1 MKTNIPKGSSSRSTR
16 SGFTLMELLV
26 ASVAFAMIVLVIKVT
41 LMESMEMRE
50 RGQKRMDQL
59 NTRMRIMEI
68 IESDLKQCMLKET
81 TFAQEFRGETVS
93 GAMTR
98 TDQLEFYTASGIIQT
113 NQPWGHLQKVRYYLQ
128 QPIYEGRSEMA
139 EGYTLYREVTRNL
152 LPATDSIVNPQ
163 AIANEIASLKFQYY
177 DGEYWQETWDSTVDE
192 SKLPKA
198 VRVRVEFLRED
209 ANGQLA
215 NRPNNIPY
223 PSLQTTVALLATPQ
237 IEEESEDGTT
247 QTDNNTNGR

>member
-152 LPATDSIVNPQ
+152 LPTTDSIVNPQ

>member
-1 MKTNIPKGSSSRSTR
+1 
-16 SGFTLMELLV
+16 
-26 ASVAFAMIVLVIKVT
+26 
-41 LMESMEMRE
+41 
-50 RGQKRMDQL
+50 
-59 NTRMRIMEI
+59 
-68 IESDLKQCMLKET
+68 MLKET

-152 LPATDSIVNPQ
+152 LPTTDSIVNPQ

>member
-1 MKTNIPKGSSSRSTR
+1 MKTNILKGSSSRSTR

>member
-1 MKTNIPKGSSSRSTR
+1 
-16 SGFTLMELLV
+16 MELLV

-81 TFAQEFRGETVS
+81 SFAQEFRGETVS

>member
-1 MKTNIPKGSSSRSTR
+1 
-16 SGFTLMELLV
+16 MELLV

>member
-1 MKTNIPKGSSSRSTR
+1 MKTSIPQRSSAHAAC

-26 ASVAFAMIVLVIKVT
+26 ASVAFAMIILVIKVT
-41 LMESMEMRE
+41 LLESMEMRE

-68 IESDLKQCMLKET
+68 IETDLRQCLLKET
-81 TFAQEFRGETVS
+81 TFAQEFRGETLNGGV
-93 GAMTR
+93 TR
-98 TDQLEFYTASGIIQT
+98 TDQLEFYTASGVIQT

-128 QPIYEGRSEMA
+128 QPIYEGRSEMS

-152 LPATDSIVNPQ
+152 LPASTTTINPQ
-163 AIANEIASLKFQYY
+163 PIANEVASLKFQYY
-177 DGEYWQETWDSTVDE
+177 DGEYWQETWDSSVDE

-209 ANGQLA
+209 ADGQLTSQS
-215 NRPNNIPY
+215 NNEPN
-223 PSLQTTVALLATPQ
+223 PSLQTTVALMATPQ
-237 IEEESEDGTT
+237 IEEESEEETS
-247 QTDNNTNGR
+247 QTNETGNAR